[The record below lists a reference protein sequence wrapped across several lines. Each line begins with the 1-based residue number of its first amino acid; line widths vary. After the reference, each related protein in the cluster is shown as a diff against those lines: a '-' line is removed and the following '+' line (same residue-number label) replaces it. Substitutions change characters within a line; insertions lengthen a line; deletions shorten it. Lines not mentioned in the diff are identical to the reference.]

1 MILKSAK
8 VQKHQNIIDS
18 GNVEVDKNITCL
30 VGKNESGKTAFL
42 QALHKLNPH
51 NNAKFKALDQYP
63 RWQYKLDQRKGKVN
77 SNPVISLTFELE
89 ENEKKTIQRVFG
101 NDSLSSSLL
110 TVSRYYNDT
119 INYDL
124 DINEIQVLKNKVLEL
139 DEKSELRKATSQKKN
154 IESFREA
161 WNDTWANINEPTSQE
176 NNLNELVQS
185 GFSRKIEETIGEY
198 LPTIFYFDEHSSL
211 PGRIK
216 LEDFLSKNA
225 NELKNEERTANSL
238 LELAG
243 TDRESIKTD
252 EFEDRI
258 AELEASASLITQ
270 KVLEYWTQNEHI
282 SVDFKVDKDIE
293 KQRNIRAHYL
303 DIRLRDLVHDVTIN
317 FDRRSSGFK
326 WFFSFLVAFSEYEEK
341 DESVIILLD
350 EPGLKLH
357 AKAQNDILR
366 YINENLSTK
375 HQVFYTTHSP
385 FMVEPQNL
393 HQVRLVEDT
402 TTRTNK
408 IGSKITSDIFSTNYD
423 TIFPLQSAL
432 GYDLAQNLFVGKHNI
447 VIEGTSDFT
456 YLNIISRFLEENN
469 RQHFDFTEIT
479 LTPVGGAS
487 KIATFVALLGQHLD
501 AVVFMDTDK
510 KHDQQISKMIER
522 G

>member
-1 MILKSAK
+1 
-8 VQKHQNIIDS
+8 
-18 GNVEVDKNITCL
+18 
-30 VGKNESGKTAFL
+30 
-42 QALHKLNPH
+42 
-51 NNAKFKALDQYP
+51 
-63 RWQYKLDQRKGKVN
+63 
-77 SNPVISLTFELE
+77 
-89 ENEKKTIQRVFG
+89 
-101 NDSLSSSLL
+101 
-110 TVSRYYNDT
+110 
-119 INYDL
+119 
-124 DINEIQVLKNKVLEL
+124 
-139 DEKSELRKATSQKKN
+139 
-154 IESFREA
+154 
-161 WNDTWANINEPTSQE
+161 
-176 NNLNELVQS
+176 
-185 GFSRKIEETIGEY
+185 
-198 LPTIFYFDEHSSL
+198 
-211 PGRIK
+211 
-216 LEDFLSKNA
+216 
-225 NELKNEERTANSL
+225 
-238 LELAG
+238 

-522 G
+522 GLLKNKKYLTVADFLEEMKKADIEDLFKPEDYLKLYNDTFSDELKMSDLKGSDPIVRRIERARKDFDHGKPADLFLRNSEKYLKDFSDETINKFEEV